1 MAKNPYLNKK
11 GVFNYRKWLNDAQG
25 QYKLDDQFINYATS
39 AGYRLGWDRDS
50 TASPGTAR
58 RQAGTEVGTF
68 QLRNASAKGRNS
80 LRPSIGLY
88 GPAGG
93 GSGSGGGSG
102 GSAGA
107 RGGGG
112 SGGGGMSDL
121 DRTIANLLEGIGGE
135 MTSYAA
141 GNADL
146 LNRVTKSNNK
156 LLKRI
161 AKNKDTTKMLRGELA
176 SSRETLNTMTSRFE
190 DRFAQQQSEFSSQ
203 LTGLRAAADEAR
215 NNFQRLLDESYARLE
230 TAQQTFQERMQESE
244 ANRLAMQ
251 QNYEEQL
258 RQTRA
263 LVNAYVPQMEETA
276 VAPRLGDERSTQQIR
291 RPRQMQ
297 SVSSLS
303 IATPSSLQIA

>member
-1 MAKNPYLNKK
+1 MAGLNLNKWLKQNDNRILTPSKIQQLEKAGYKVSTDKRKNPVAEFYGRSPLGIG
-11 GVFNYRKWLNDAQG
+11 GVGRQG
-25 QYKLDDQFINYATS
+25 SVYYIY
-39 AGYRLGWDRDS
+39 
-50 TASPGTAR
+50 
-58 RQAGTEVGTF
+58 
-68 QLRNASAKGRNS
+68 
-80 LRPSIGLY
+80 
-88 GPAGG
+88 GG
-93 GSGSGGGSG
+93 GKNSGGKNSGGGG
-102 GSAGA
+102 GSAG
-107 RGGGG
+107 
-112 SGGGGMSDL
+112 GGGGMSDL

-141 GNADL
+141 SNADL

-176 SSRETLNTMTSRFE
+176 SSREALNTMTSRFE

-203 LTGLRAAADEAR
+203 ITGLQAAADEAR
-215 NNFQRLLDESYARLE
+215 NNFQRLLAESNSRLE
-230 TAQQTFQERMQESE
+230 TAQRTFQERMQESE

-251 QNYEEQL
+251 QDYEKQL
-258 RQTRA
+258 QQTRA
-263 LVNAYVPQMEETA
+263 LANAYVPQMEETA